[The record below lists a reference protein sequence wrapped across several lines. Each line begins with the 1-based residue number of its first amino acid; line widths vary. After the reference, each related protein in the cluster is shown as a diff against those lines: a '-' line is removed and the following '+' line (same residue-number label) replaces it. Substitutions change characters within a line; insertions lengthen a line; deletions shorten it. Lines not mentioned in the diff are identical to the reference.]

1 MQLKQCFPKSYLT
14 LVKVKE
20 MPTPCKLDLWNLSA
34 STGKSSFNLW
44 YEPYKRSNKCMN
56 GHDGGALGDRQQFE
70 KVRCAV
76 KSAPFEQVTLRG
88 RGEKTAALQNCWL
101 WTAGWSREVLDNPT
115 RLLWNTEFCLG
126 FRDPSLY
133 FSVIAEMYSFP
144 NLVLGLVLNHLTFV
158 RYDSR
163 HASKHIC
170 SNGKN
175 LQSKNLRC
183 EFNFI

>member
-1 MQLKQCFPKSYLT
+1 M
-14 LVKVKE
+14 KVKE
-20 MPTPCKLDLWNLSA
+20 MPTPCKLDLWILSA
-34 STGKSSFNLW
+34 STGKSSFNPW
-44 YEPYKRSNKCMN
+44 YEPYKCSNKCMI

-76 KSAPFEQVTLRG
+76 KSAPFEQVTLQG

-115 RLLWNTEFCLG
+115 RLLWNTEFCQG

-158 RYDSR
+158 CYDSR

-175 LQSKNLRC
+175 LQSKTLRC